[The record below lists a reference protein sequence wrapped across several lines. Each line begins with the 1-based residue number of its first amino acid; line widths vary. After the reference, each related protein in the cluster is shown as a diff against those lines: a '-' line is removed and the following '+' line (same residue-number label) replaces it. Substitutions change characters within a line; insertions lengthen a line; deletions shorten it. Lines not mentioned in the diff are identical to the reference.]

1 MKILYTNANSLL
13 NKVTELTVMS
23 ESYNVQVICITETW
37 LNADI
42 LDAEV
47 TIPNF
52 NIFLEDRSSSSR
64 YGGAAI
70 YVQS

>member
-42 LDAEV
+42 LAQIENLG
-47 TIPNF
+47 I
-52 NIFLEDRSSSSR
+52 
-64 YGGAAI
+64 
-70 YVQS
+70 

>member
-42 LDAEV
+42 LVAEV
-47 TIPNF
+47 TIPDLIIIENAPSTLSTAF
-52 NIFLEDRSSSSR
+52 ST
-64 YGGAAI
+64 
-70 YVQS
+70 